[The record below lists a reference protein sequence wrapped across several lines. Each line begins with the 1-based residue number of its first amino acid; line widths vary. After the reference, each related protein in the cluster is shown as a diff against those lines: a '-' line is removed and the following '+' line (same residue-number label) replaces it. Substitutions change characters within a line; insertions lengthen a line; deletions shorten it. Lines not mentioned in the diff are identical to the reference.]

1 MYTVYY
7 VFKKDKYLR
16 FGQRQWCSSLA
27 LKGSIDKDTIFTI
40 TNEKKVAIIFV
51 KDFDVFS

>member
-1 MYTVYY
+1 MYTVYYY

-40 TNEKKVAIIFV
+40 ANEKKVAIFV